1 MINSS
6 LLPVIAIAA
15 LASVAATAPAAAE
28 CLSSGEARAVVSS
41 GQAQE
46 SSTVWRALAREFP
59 GKLLKISLCRSGRG
73 LVYNFTVLSPADRVH
88 TIEVDASSGAILD
101 VF

>member
-6 LLPVIAIAA
+6 LLPIIA
-15 LASVAATAPAAAE
+15 VAAFAGMAVAAPAAAQ

-46 SSTVWRALAREFP
+46 SSIVWRGVSREFP

-73 LVYNFTVLSPADRVH
+73 LVYSFTVLSPADRVQ